1 MNEHN
6 RAAKGWSNVTK
17 NEWRHARRALIA
29 SVRAWAN
36 SGCSATEAEKS
47 SKRAKLALA
56 SIRGRTIT
64 TTCEACGKKLIAV
77 EEEAVPATFCRE
89 CGGGC
94 TALPPEEVLPD
105 LQDGPRGVCRLP
117 HRAEGQQ

>member
-36 SGCSATEAEKS
+36 SGCSATEAEKVLEALRVLDAAAAAAMQS
-47 SKRAKLALA
+47 ANVPTSKRLTAQEVEV
-56 SIRGRTIT
+56 IRR
-64 TTCEACGKKLIAV
+64 
-77 EEEAVPATFCRE
+77 RS
-89 CGGGC
+89 
-94 TALPPEEVLPD
+94 
-105 LQDGPRGVCRLP
+105 
-117 HRAEGQQ
+117 